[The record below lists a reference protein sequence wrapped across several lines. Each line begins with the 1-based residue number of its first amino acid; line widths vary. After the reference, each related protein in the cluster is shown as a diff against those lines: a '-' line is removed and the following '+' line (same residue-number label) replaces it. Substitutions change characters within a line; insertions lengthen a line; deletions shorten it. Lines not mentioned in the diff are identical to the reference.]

1 MRDAREHGVLVHEA
15 DVNASDWDCTLELPS
30 PRERGEGQGEGQMLA
45 LRSVAAPH
53 PMAEAWL
60 RHDPLPVST
69 GRGRERAAVRLGLRL
84 IAGLPEAEAQVLMEK
99 RGAGYTSVSALWG
112 RSGMRFVSL
121 ELLAN
126 ADAFRSIGRDR
137 RRALWEV
144 RGLAGGASEARPR
157 RTAASAAMLIPSE
170 NRDLFAEPKV
180 DLPAMA
186 LSEHVAED
194 YAATGLS
201 LKAHPVAFFRNDLKG
216 RGVITSAEHWDER
229 RKGRRVSIAGL
240 VLVRQRPGTA
250 KGVIFLTLE
259 DETGIVNV
267 VVWPKVFDANRRVLM
282 TAQFLL
288 VKGRIE
294 REGLVIHVVAEE
306 LVDLTHRLR
315 ELSDGAVDVP
325 ATARDVREGS
335 WKSKSRDFH

>member
-1 MRDAREHGVLVHEA
+1 M
-15 DVNASDWDCTLELPS
+15 
-30 PRERGEGQGEGQMLA
+30 
-45 LRSVAAPH
+45 
-53 PMAEAWL
+53 
-60 RHDPLPVST
+60 
-69 GRGRERAAVRLGLRL
+69 RLGLRL
-84 IAGLPEAEAQVLMEK
+84 VAGLPEAEAQALMEK

-112 RSGMRFVSL
+112 RSGIRFASL

-126 ADAFRSIGRDR
+126 ADTFRSIGRDR

-144 RGLAGGASEARPR
+144 RGLAGGGSEARPR
-157 RTAASAAMLIPSE
+157 RTAEAAAMLIPSAS
-170 NRDLFAEPKV
+170 RDLFAEPAV
-180 DLPAMA
+180 DLPTAA

-201 LKAHPVAFFRNDLKG
+201 LKAHPLAFFRKDLQK

-229 RKGRRVSIAGL
+229 LKGRRVSIAGL

-288 VKGRIE
+288 VRGRIE
-294 REGLVIHVVAEE
+294 REGLVIHVVAQE
-306 LVDLTHRLR
+306 LVDLTARLR

-325 ATARDVREGS
+325 GTARDVREGS
-335 WKSKSRDFH
+335 WKSMSRDFH